1 MDEFSDIPESTNFVV
16 RVAISPTQYIIRA
29 PVPTSLCT
37 SWPSLVGGAALR
49 LLMEVGII
57 ITSDEKNS
65 PTQISEKKKLLYE
78 YLPTRVTAI
87 NPQLIQCQPNLNC
100 TTTNNNKRNERMD
113 GQARGE
119 RLPNLN

>member
-65 PTQISEKKKLLYE
+65 PTQISEKKNSCTSIY
-78 YLPTRVTAI
+78 
-87 NPQLIQCQPNLNC
+87 QPEL
-100 TTTNNNKRNERMD
+100 
-113 GQARGE
+113 QQ
-119 RLPNLN
+119 